1 MPITDIDTDTTTT
14 TTTTTTPPTIITPTS
29 KFFSRIKLLEDVS
42 KMVLDNFSKQ
52 TKEIQTDVNTSE
64 MDLAELQKRQ
74 DLIKTISIKS
84 TVQFTKLSDEAQN
97 LEQELKHLRSEL
109 VAIKTQPAQLGHI
122 NINEALDRDISAE
135 SDFFSLD
142 TGNRYEQQN
151 AEIQYLKK
159 ALKESNEELKYVQSQ
174 NSLVSNGYNS
184 AQVVNRELL
193 TLVESQTNEIIRLRQ
208 IIDCAAGP
216 ALLFMSPNS
225 IGGSMN
231 SFDSVAATV
240 AAEFDLEESK
250 SHEASVKRSRPTR
263 D

>member
-1 MPITDIDTDTTTT
+1 MPTTDIDIDTTTT
-14 TTTTTTPPTIITPTS
+14 PTPPTIITPTS
-29 KFFSRIKLLEDVS
+29 EFCSRIKLLEDVS

-74 DLIKTISIKS
+74 DLIKTISINS

-109 VAIKTQPAQLGHI
+109 LTMKMQQTQLGTFNH
-122 NINEALDRDISAE
+122 INEALDRDISAE

-159 ALKESNEELKYVQSQ
+159 ALKESNKELKYVQSQ

-184 AQVVNRELL
+184 AQVVNRELQ

-208 IIDCAAGP
+208 IIDSAAGP

-240 AAEFDLEESK
+240 AAEFYLEESK